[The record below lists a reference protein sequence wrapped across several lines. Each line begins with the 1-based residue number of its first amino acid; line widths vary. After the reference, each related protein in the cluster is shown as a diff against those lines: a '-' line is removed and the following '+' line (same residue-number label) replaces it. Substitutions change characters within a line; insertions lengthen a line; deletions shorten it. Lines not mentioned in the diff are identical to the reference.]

1 MLDFRH
7 WSFTILHCIYKNFK
21 VSHHSLSYL
30 PRKAKKI
37 FGGKAF
43 IIISVLLIA
52 KGKADVHLAKTD
64 RIFLSFL
71 GIQWNC
77 VFIQAS
83 FFIIFYQLISP
94 WHANYSCCPIV
105 SLFTSKRSLV
115 AYGILMRRNILSR
128 NERSKKKNGWQNMF
142 TIGERIILML
152 VRRVSG
158 ISPGVSQQYPRC
170 TFRDRFGILPGAA
183 NLPLCRPVPIALV
196 KCWKVADW
204 SSKKLLANCQKSKKL
219 LPKFQ
224 KLPPKFL
231 DIFL

>member
-1 MLDFRH
+1 
-7 WSFTILHCIYKNFK
+7 
-21 VSHHSLSYL
+21 
-30 PRKAKKI
+30 
-37 FGGKAF
+37 
-43 IIISVLLIA
+43 
-52 KGKADVHLAKTD
+52 
-64 RIFLSFL
+64 
-71 GIQWNC
+71 
-77 VFIQAS
+77 
-83 FFIIFYQLISP
+83 
-94 WHANYSCCPIV
+94 
-105 SLFTSKRSLV
+105 
-115 AYGILMRRNILSR
+115 
-128 NERSKKKNGWQNMF
+128 MF

-158 ISPGVSQQYPRC
+158 ISPGVSPQYPRC
-170 TFRDRFGILPGAA
+170 TSRDRFGILPGAA

>member
-7 WSFTILHCIYKNFK
+7 WSFTILHSIYKNFK

-43 IIISVLLIA
+43 IIISVLFIA

-115 AYGILMRRNILSR
+115 AHGILMRRNILSR
-128 NERSKKKNGWQNMF
+128 NERSKKKKWLAKYVHHWRENNSHV
-142 TIGERIILML
+142 GEE
-152 VRRVSG
+152 G
-158 ISPGVSQQYPRC
+158 
-170 TFRDRFGILPGAA
+170 FRDLTRSIAAISTVYIPGSFRDPARS
-183 NLPLCRPVPIALV
+183 C
-196 KCWKVADW
+196 
-204 SSKKLLANCQKSKKL
+204 
-219 LPKFQ
+219 KFTS
-224 KLPPKFL
+224 L
-231 DIFL
+231 